1 MKNLL
6 IGLCLLMSSGFAFAG
21 STTTQE
27 NANLALIKEM
37 FSQYAEKLDNSKIE
51 FYFSKDFQ
59 LVENN
64 EKEKFE
70 AFKKEQE
77 TIFNSLKSL
86 KILSYED
93 VIAKDDK
100 VVGRVS
106 MKLNAKNGR
115 SKTYY
120 VMFVA
125 TIKDNKIEKVWQLV
139 YPNWDEK
146 FLTSTDKA

>member
-6 IGLCLLMSSGFAFAG
+6 IGLCLLMCSGLALA
-21 STTTQE
+21 STTTAQE
-27 NANLALIKEM
+27 NSNMALIKDM

-51 FYFSKDFQ
+51 SYFSKNFQ

-64 EKEKFE
+64 EKEKYE
-70 AFKKEQE
+70 DFKTEQE
-77 TIFNSLKSL
+77 NIFKSLKSL
-86 KILSYED
+86 QILSYED
-93 VIAKDDK
+93 VVAKDDK

-106 MKLNAKNGR
+106 MKLNAKNGQ

-125 TIKDNKIEKVWQLV
+125 TIKDNKIEKIWQLV

-146 FLTSTDKA
+146 FLMAAEK

>member
-6 IGLCLLMSSGFAFAG
+6 IGICLLMSSGFAFA
-21 STTTQE
+21 SATTTQE
-27 NANLALIKEM
+27 NSNLALIKDM

-51 FYFSKDFQ
+51 SYFSKNFQ

-64 EKEKFE
+64 EKEKYE
-70 AFKKEQE
+70 DFKKEQD
-77 TIFNSLKSL
+77 TIFKSLKSL

-106 MKLNAKNGR
+106 MKLNAKNGQ

-125 TIKDNKIEKVWQLV
+125 TIKDNKIEKIWQLV

-146 FLTSTDKA
+146 FLTQKESA